1 MILNFEKK
9 QSLLFLR
16 PLKSLILSTP
26 EALYVI
32 QETDCA
38 FQLKKYLPLI

>member
-1 MILNFEKK
+1 MILNVAKK

-16 PLKSLILSTP
+16 PLKSLTLSTP
-26 EALYVI
+26 EAPYGV

-38 FQLKKYLPLI
+38 FQLKKYLSLI